1 MDSGGQI
8 GPFDI
13 LFNRGQK
20 TNTKTT
26 IAIVLAGIAT
36 ICLLSGGG
44 LFGSSPLVPSL
55 AWLLAPAFAT
65 LAVVQFVCP
74 AANPQRARVYIL
86 ICCFLFA
93 AMCAGLVGFPKAA
106 YLGWVIL
113 GSLANII
120 CGRLLAAGV
129 AAIMEGSIL
138 VWILLQPSIK
148 TSVALGAIGSG
159 LVAIGLIAVV
169 SIIWYRLIRSLNEL
183 NVSQSKQ
190 SFEHEQLSSL
200 INSMADGVIAV
211 DSNVNVILYNAAA
224 LNVLD
229 SNTSMRGQ
237 RLADFLHPI
246 SQTGKSVD
254 ITKMVSQ
261 TKLPSTNRD
270 LKIVYQDGSVVNL
283 YLSIAPV
290 HLGYLQRGTQGFVI
304 MIRDI
309 TREKSLEDERN
320 EFISVVSH
328 ELRTPIAI
336 AEGNISNAQFV
347 LKNARTKNRTEL
359 IVKSIDEAHEQVLF
373 LAGMINDLSTLSRAE
388 RDKLDFEVTAINPIE
403 LLSEL
408 FDSYREAANMKGLT
422 LRLKHPAKLPD
433 LYSSDLYVKEIIQN
447 FITNALK
454 YTDKGQIIIGAR
466 ATQDGIEFSVADSGI
481 GISKPDQTRIFD
493 KFFRSEDYRTRKT
506 GGTGL
511 GLYITMKLSRL
522 LKAELSV
529 TSKLD
534 QGSIF
539 TIKFPNLQSSKN

>member
-8 GPFDI
+8 GPLDV
-13 LFNRGQK
+13 LFNSGQK
-20 TNTKTT
+20 IKTRT
-26 IAIVLAGIAT
+26 VVAAA
-36 ICLLSGGG
+36 
-44 LFGSSPLVPSL
+44 LFGLAIICVISSFGWLHTQPLLPWL
-55 AWLLAPAFAT
+55 AWLLAPAFVL
-65 LAVVQFVCP
+65 LAAVQFVRP
-74 AANPQRARVYIL
+74 ASSPQKALVYIL
-86 ICCFLFA
+86 VCCFLFA
-93 AMCAGLVGFPKAA
+93 AMCAGLTGFPKPS

-120 CGRLLAAGV
+120 CGWALAAGV
-129 AAIMEGSIL
+129 AAIMESSIL
-138 VWILLQPSIK
+138 AWILLQPDIK
-148 TSVALGAIGSG
+148 TATALGAVGSG
-159 LVAIGLIAVV
+159 LVAIGLILVV
-169 SIIWYRLIRSLNEL
+169 SLIWHKLIKSLKEL
-183 NVSQSKQ
+183 YISQSKQ
-190 SFEHEQLSSL
+190 SVEHEQLSSL

-211 DSNVNVILYNAAA
+211 DSDVNVILYNAAA

-237 RLADFLHPI
+237 PLANFLRPVN
-246 SQTGKSVD
+246 QTGKPVD

-261 TKLPSTNRD
+261 IKLPTTNRD
-270 LKIVYQDGSVVNL
+270 FKISYQDGSVINL

-347 LKNARTKNRTEL
+347 LKNAKTKNRTEL
-359 IVKSIDEAHEQVLF
+359 IAGSIDEAHEQVLF
-373 LAGMINDLSTLSRAE
+373 LANMINDLSTLSRAE
-388 RDKLDFEVTAINPIE
+388 RDKLDFEVTAIDPIK

-408 FDSYREAANMKGLT
+408 FDSYQEAANAKNLT
-422 LRLKHPAKLPD
+422 LRLKHPARLPN

-454 YTDKGQIIIGAR
+454 YTDSGQIIIGAR
-466 ATQDGIEFSVADSGI
+466 GIQDGIEFSVTDSGI
-481 GISKPDQTRIFD
+481 GISKPDQNRIFD

-529 TSKLD
+529 TSKLN
-534 QGSIF
+534 QGSTF
-539 TIKFPNLQSSKN
+539 TIKFPNLRND